1 MKNMIKKI
9 HLELP
14 ICTSTDILRTL
25 PKLKVNLEKFEK
37 YLLSTFYLLIK
48 IFQEKNIPEKEN
60 KTFDEKY
67 KKELQFLLRS
77 KQF

>member
-1 MKNMIKKI
+1 MIKKI
-9 HLELP
+9 PLELP

-37 YLLSTFYLLIK
+37 YLLSTFY